1 MSRLAFYI
9 ILFLFISCGHDQ
21 KLTEIKEFQHYP
33 SASGIEYFNKQFF
46 IIGDD
51 AKDILILDSNMAVKD
66 SVFLFAS
73 GTKRIPKD
81 IKPDFEAITLLR
93 DKKRLSLLLFG
104 SGSSSLRNKML
115 FIDPYTFQKDSVQLD
130 TLYERLKLY
139 GLNEINIEGVCHASG
154 YIILANRGH
163 KAWPKNHLVF
173 LRNEFWKNQTQ
184 TQIIT
189 IRIGANADT
198 SVFNGVSGLA
208 YAAKGDRLLLTVSTE
223 DTRSTYEDGAIG
235 KSYLWIVD
243 NISTKRGWKAI
254 NPNVVIDL
262 EEIDQRFKGHKIES
276 VCVTKEDKN
285 FIYLVLAADDDKGS
299 STLFRMI
306 IKKK

>member
-21 KLTEIKEFQHYP
+21 KLTEIKEFPHYP

-73 GTKRIPKD
+73 ETKRVPKD
-81 IKPDFEAITLLR
+81 IKTDFEAITILR

-115 FIDPYTFQKDSVQLD
+115 FIDPYSFQKDSVQLD

-139 GLNEINIEGVCHASG
+139 GLNEINIEGACHASG

-173 LRNEFWKNQTQ
+173 LRNEFWKNQSQ
-184 TQIIT
+184 TPIIT

-198 SVFNGVSGLA
+198 SVFNGISGLA

-285 FIYLVLAADDDKGS
+285 FIHLVLAADDDKGS
-299 STLFRMI
+299 STLFRVI
-306 IKKK
+306 IKKN

>member
-73 GTKRIPKD
+73 ETKRVPKD
-81 IKPDFEAITLLR
+81 IKTDFEAITILR

-115 FIDPYTFQKDSVQLD
+115 FIDPYSFQKDSVQLD

-139 GLNEINIEGVCHASG
+139 GLNEINIEGACHASG

-173 LRNEFWKNQTQ
+173 LRNEFWKNQSQ
-184 TQIIT
+184 TPIIT

-198 SVFNGVSGLA
+198 SVFNGISGLA

-285 FIYLVLAADDDKGS
+285 FIHLVLAADDDKGS
-299 STLFRMI
+299 STLFRVI
-306 IKKK
+306 IKKN